1 MELKQSPGRIDLS
14 ADAGTNVSRL
24 PGFAD
29 STQAP
34 SSAGNDGVRG
44 NFEKTPMNQ
53 AFFSKANFQ
62 IIQNAIRATVHEK
75 SGEIIDPV
83 GTDDLFMVMRA
94 IYLQYS
100 RNLPCNIPEQIAE
113 LNARVS
119 AWSVPKILAE
129 LAMYKTYL
137 KDIDTLPVPIAQP
150 TYISEAGTRSKPMP
164 QWF

>member
-24 PGFAD
+24 PGFAY

-34 SSAGNDGVRG
+34 NSAGTDGVRG

-53 AFFSKANFQ
+53 AYFSKDNFQ
-62 IIQNAIRATVHEK
+62 IIQNAIRATVHDK

-100 RNLPCNIPEQIAE
+100 RNLPCKIPEQIAE
-113 LNARVS
+113 LNSRVV
-119 AWSVPKILAE
+119 AWCVPKILAE
-129 LAMYKTYL
+129 VSMYRTYI
-137 KDIDTLPVPIAQP
+137 KDITSLPVPMSHP
-150 TYISEAGTRSKPMP
+150 VLLNEAGTRSLPFKP
-164 QWF
+164 FF